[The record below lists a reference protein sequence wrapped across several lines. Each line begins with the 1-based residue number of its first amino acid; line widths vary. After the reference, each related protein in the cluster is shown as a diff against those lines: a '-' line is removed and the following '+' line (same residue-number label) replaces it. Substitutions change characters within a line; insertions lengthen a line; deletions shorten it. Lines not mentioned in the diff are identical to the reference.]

1 MQQSNYVNNPN
12 YPSPSP
18 HFNADYVNSL
28 HLRTNSPNIDLYKE
42 QQQNYM
48 NINHNYSSDLNNSYL
63 LLKYLNKSKRD
74 PDKEHP
80 NIIYNERQIDVNKYY
95 IMKYQSESY
104 ILKLIIFFCGL
115 ALIGSLFFF
124 KGFIGETLYI
134 IYLGIIISIGII
146 TIGYNIYNLLYR
158 DNIRFDEYDYGYMSE
173 IGTDIYGNTGSTGST
188 GSTGNTGSNE
198 ENKCI

>member
-1 MQQSNYVNNPN
+1 MPQSNYINNPN
-12 YPSPSP
+12 YPIPSP
-18 HFNADYVNSL
+18 DFNVDYMNNL
-28 HLRTNSPNIDLYKE
+28 NLRENSPNIDLYMT

-48 NINHNYSSDLNNSYL
+48 NINDNYSNDLNNSYS
-63 LLKYLNKSKRD
+63 LLKYLNKYQRD

-80 NIIYNERQIDVNKYY
+80 NLIYSERQIGVNKYY

-115 ALIGSLFFF
+115 ALIGSLFFL

-146 TIGYNIYNLLYR
+146 TIGYTIYNLLYR
-158 DNIRFDEYDYGYMSE
+158 DNIRFDENDYGYMPDVS
-173 IGTDIYGNTGSTGST
+173 GNTGIDVSGNS
-188 GSTGNTGSNE
+188 GNTGNTGNDE